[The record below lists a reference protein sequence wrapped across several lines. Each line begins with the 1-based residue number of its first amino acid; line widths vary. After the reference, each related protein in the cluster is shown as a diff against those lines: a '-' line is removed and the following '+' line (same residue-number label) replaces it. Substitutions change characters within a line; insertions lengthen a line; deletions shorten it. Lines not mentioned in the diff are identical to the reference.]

1 MINKSMI
8 HERNIMTKQWI
19 NNICNCIHEKNNKY
33 EITNKRFIL
42 TYINIIV
49 LIVDWKNVKI
59 HITNQV

>member
-1 MINKSMI
+1 
-8 HERNIMTKQWI
+8 MTKQWI

-49 LIVDWKNVKI
+49 LVVYWNNIIKQIVNS
-59 HITNQV
+59 